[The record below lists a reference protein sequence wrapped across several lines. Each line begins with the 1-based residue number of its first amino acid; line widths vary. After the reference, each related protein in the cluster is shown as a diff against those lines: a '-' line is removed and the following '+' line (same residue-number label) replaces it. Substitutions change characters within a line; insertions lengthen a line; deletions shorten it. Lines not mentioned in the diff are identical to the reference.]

1 MLNLPATGAAQLAVA
16 TVGAPAGKLASVVSA
31 SFTCWLPMVAQ
42 NSTFTF
48 DSAAAVRL
56 YTFVLNAAGPDP
68 AMTGWLLS
76 AGRSTPSLPCTSA
89 SWTISSVMAGPMSEI
104 FIKYQPV
111 LVVPPAISGVL
122 RLVPGVV

>member
-31 SFTCWLPMVAQ
+31 SFTCWLPVVAQ

-56 YTFVLNAAGPDP
+56 YTFVLNEAGPDP
-68 AMTGWLLS
+68 AMTGCPSS
-76 AGRSTPSLPCTSA
+76 AGRSTPTLPCTSA
-89 SWTISSVMAGPMSEI
+89 SFTISSDIVSPMSEM

-111 LVVPPAISGVL
+111 PRGPPATSGVL
-122 RLVPGVV
+122 RSVLGV